1 MKISVG
7 VLAGG
12 KSSRMGKNK
21 AFLSYNESSFIEV
34 IARECEDFSE
44 ILISAN
50 QVEVFKHLGLKVL
63 KDEKKEFGPLEGI
76 YQIIKEID
84 TEYVLILAT
93 DMPYIKRAFLQR
105 FINILE
111 SLKDSQNEVNEMPAC
126 LVLRAEGRIQP
137 LCSIYSKEALS
148 EIEKMRE
155 KEEHKLRILFGRVVT
170 RYVDIEDLGFTV
182 DMVAN
187 INTQNDYK
195 ELINDSGKQDMN

>member
-34 IARECEDFSE
+34 IARECVDFSE

-63 KDEKKEFGPLEGI
+63 KDEKKDFGPLEGI

-93 DMPYIKRAFLQR
+93 DMPYIKREFLQR
-105 FINILE
+105 FTKVLE
-111 SLKDSQNEVNEMPAC
+111 RLMDSQEEIIEMPVC

-137 LCSIYSKEALS
+137 LCSIYSKEALAA
-148 EIEKMRE
+148 IEVMRE
-155 KEEHKLRILFGRVVT
+155 KEEHKLRILYDRVDT

-187 INTQNDYK
+187 INTQDDYK
-195 ELINDSGKQDMN
+195 ELRNDGSKQDI